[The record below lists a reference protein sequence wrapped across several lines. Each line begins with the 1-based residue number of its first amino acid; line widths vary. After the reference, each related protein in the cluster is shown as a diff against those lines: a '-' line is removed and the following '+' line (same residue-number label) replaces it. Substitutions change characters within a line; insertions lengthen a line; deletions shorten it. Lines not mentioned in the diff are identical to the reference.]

1 MIFLETEGSAYER
14 GIIHGEALKKHI
26 PRMNLYT
33 GMIRYFGYTSFDL
46 FAKDVLD
53 NTSFLSTAKKWAPEL
68 IDEIQGIADGA
79 KIEFNSMFVR
89 QLIEEMGWYSKLRA
103 SIENLDKLKDEFK
116 TTTSQQCS
124 ALGVF
129 DQSQGHP
136 IIAQNADN
144 SPAWVGLET
153 LIHAKDPESAME
165 WYHIT
170 YPGLIGIY
178 GMNNSS
184 VGVCGNTLSPILKKN
199 SNGLGALF
207 VFRIIMNQK
216 SLKDAVDIIQK
227 IPHAS
232 GVNYIIGDGTGV
244 VDYECSPNQVKQF
257 LPHQGSTR
265 LYHTNHPI
273 ENIDV
278 DDEYL
283 ELLND
288 INFYGDYGFEN
299 WRVDTKTRL
308 DTLKHYLQD
317 NSRSITIEMIKKI
330 LSSHDV
336 KEHPICRHDLPSGA
350 HTNMGLIMELSKSP
364 KLHISFG
371 APCKAEFSLFE
382 FSKEFSLKSDSDFTY
397 SNFKV

>member
-1 MIFLETEGSAYER
+1 MIYLETEGSAYER
-14 GIIHGEALKKHI
+14 GKIHGEALKKYI
-26 PRMNLYT
+26 PRMNLYE
-33 GMIRYFGYTSFDL
+33 GIIRYFGYATFDL

-53 NTSFLSTAKKWAPEL
+53 NTSFLSTAKKWAPDL

-103 SIENLDKLKDEFK
+103 STENLDKLKAEFK
-116 TTTSQQCS
+116 KTTSQQCS

-129 DQSQGHP
+129 DQTQVYP

-153 LIHAKDPESAME
+153 LIHAKDPGSSME

-178 GMNNSS
+178 GMNNYS
-184 VGVCGNTLSPILKKN
+184 VRLCGNTLSTILKKN
-199 SNGLGALF
+199 TDGLGAIF
-207 VFRIIMNQK
+207 VFRIILNQK
-216 SLKDAVDIIQK
+216 SLEDAIDIIQK
-227 IPHAS
+227 LPHGS
-232 GVNYIIGDGTGV
+232 GVNYLIGDGTGV

-257 LPHQGSTR
+257 LPDQGSNR
-265 LYHTNHPI
+265 VYHTNHPI

-278 DDEYL
+278 DDEYV

-299 WRVDTKTRL
+299 WRLDTRTRL
-308 DTLKHYLQD
+308 DCLKRNLHD
-317 NSRSITIEMIKKI
+317 NSRLISVEMIKKI
-330 LSSHDV
+330 LSSHEVMD
-336 KEHPICRHDLPSGA
+336 HPICRHDLPSGA
-350 HTNMGLIMELSKSP
+350 YTNMGLIMELSKSP

-371 APCKAEFSLFE
+371 PPCKTAFCKYEF
-382 FSKEFSLKSDSDFTY
+382 
-397 SNFKV
+397 